1 MKILKIIFVF
11 FLLMNTNCK
20 KDDDDT
26 KTALEQLPQATQT
39 GAQTFGCLIDGKP
52 FIPDSF
58 GSGRP
63 SAFYQFVGGSYTL
76 GISATKKS
84 NQSQTVLI
92 SALDV
97 EKIIENNYL
106 LISYQSGNLSGR
118 YLLSGGI
125 DLSVSTTDKNSGT
138 LTITNFDE
146 EKFIISGI
154 FEFAVLDTDGKEI
167 KITDGRFDLNYTN

>member
-58 GSGRP
+58 GSGNP
-63 SAFYQFVGGSYTL
+63 LPF
-76 GISATKKS
+76 IS
-84 NQSQTVLI
+84 L
-92 SALDV
+92 LV
-97 EKIIENNYL
+97 EAIL
-106 LISYQSGNLSGR
+106 L
-118 YLLSGGI
+118 
-125 DLSVSTTDKNSGT
+125 V
-138 LTITNFDE
+138 
-146 EKFIISGI
+146 
-154 FEFAVLDTDGKEI
+154 
-167 KITDGRFDLNYTN
+167 